1 MKASSKRVI
10 ADLKELAALTSDERG
25 AQRVAWGPIWRKT
38 RDWFT
43 AKVERELG
51 LAPVRDGAANLW
63 VTLPGASKQSLVI
76 GSHLDSVPGGG
87 WLDGCLGVLA
97 GLEVLRREMERG
109 QPPITL
115 HLVDWADEEG
125 ARFGRS
131 LTGSAASAGSLDARQ
146 ELAHLV
152 DRQGAKLPDAL
163 AENGV
168 SLESMGTARAYF
180 DTLDALAYLELHIEQ
195 GPVLE
200 ELKKPVGVVLGTM
213 GVERYNLRFVGQAA
227 HSGAAPIH
235 LRKDAFLA
243 AAEFALACRDISVAH
258 SGKTPRDRVVATCG
272 VVKVE
277 PNFVTAVPG
286 STEISIDLRALD
298 KKTLGKMLA
307 EARRASERAARKH
320 LVTVSWSPLLHI
332 TPRLF
337 DETLMGFA
345 RAAIKEVT
353 GAAPELPSGPL
364 HDAAEMAALVPTAM
378 VFAQSS
384 PGISHTRLEDTPLP
398 ALDQA
403 IQSFLG
409 TVDRALAHY
418 GAAPP
423 SRSASRPAAPAAAP
437 ARRAQPRPA
446 RDRSSPPRKRR

>member
-1 MKASSKRVI
+1 MNIRSKRVI
-10 ADLKELAALTSDERG
+10 ADLKELAALTSDPRG

-38 RDWFT
+38 REWF
-43 AKVERELG
+43 AGKLRSELG
-51 LAPVRDGAANLW
+51 IEPELDGAANMW
-63 VTLPGASKQSLVI
+63 GTLKGASSKSLVI

-97 GLEVLRREMERG
+97 GLEVLRGEAAKG
-109 QPPITL
+109 TPPLTI

-131 LTGSAASAGSLDARQ
+131 LCGSAASAGALDPHR

-152 DRQGAKLPDAL
+152 DRNGAKCPDAL

-168 SLESMGTARAYF
+168 
-180 DTLDALAYLELHIEQ
+180 TLDGMKTAATYFKKLDAAAYLELHIEQ

-200 ELKKPVGVVLGTM
+200 DIGKPVGVVLGTM
-213 GVERYNLRFVGQAA
+213 GVERYNLRFQGQAA

-243 AAEFALACRDISVAH
+243 AAEFALACRDISIKY
-258 SGKTPRDRVVATCG
+258 SGKAPRDRVVATCG

-298 KKTLGKMLA
+298 AGTLKKMLA
-307 EARRASERAARKH
+307 DARKAADRAAKTH
-320 LVTVSWSPLLHI
+320 HVEVKWSSLLQI

-337 DETLMGFA
+337 DDKLLDIV
-345 RAAIKEVT
+345 RAATKEVT
-353 GAAPELPSGPL
+353 GSAPELPSGPL
-364 HDAAEMAALVPTAM
+364 HDAAEMQAVVPTAM

-384 PGISHTRLEDTPLP
+384 PGISHTRFEDTPP
-398 ALDQA
+398 KALDQSIRTFLIA
-403 IQSFLG
+403 VERTLALLG
-409 TVDRALAHY
+409 TSARTQASA
-418 GAAPP
+418 GA
-423 SRSASRPAAPAAAP
+423 
-437 ARRAQPRPA
+437 
-446 RDRSSPPRKRR
+446 KRRTARPSAKQARAST

>member
-1 MKASSKRVI
+1 MKVTSNRVI
-10 ADLKELAALTSDERG
+10 ADLEELATLTSDERG

-43 AKVERELG
+43 AKLTTELG
-51 LAPVRDGAANLW
+51 ITPHRDGAGNLW
-63 VTLPGASKQSLVI
+63 ATLPGRSPRSIVI

-97 GLEVLRREMERG
+97 GLEVLRREKAKG
-109 QPPITL
+109 TPALTL

-131 LTGSAASAGSLDARQ
+131 LMGSAASAGALDAEG

-152 DRQGAKLPDAL
+152 DRQGVKLPDAL
-163 AENGV
+163 AENGIT
-168 SLESMGTARAYF
+168 LKGLGTARAYF
-180 DTLDALAYLELHIEQ
+180 DTLDAIAYLELHIEQ

-200 ELKKPVGVVLGTM
+200 AMKKPVGVVLGTM
-213 GVERYNLRFVGQAA
+213 GVERYNLKFIGQAA

-243 AAEFALACRDISVAH
+243 AAEFALGCREISIKY
-258 SGKTPRDRVVATCG
+258 SGKTPRTRVVATCG

-298 KKTLGKMLA
+298 ARVLKRMLA
-307 EARRASERAARKH
+307 DAQRVSHKAAKKH
-320 LVTVSWSPLLHI
+320 LAKVEWSPLLHI

-337 DETLMGFA
+337 DETLMKLV
-345 RAAIKEVT
+345 RASIKEVC
-353 GAAPELPSGPL
+353 GSAPELPSGPL
-364 HDAAEMAALVPTAM
+364 HDAAEMAAVVPTAM
-378 VFAQSS
+378 VFAMSS
-384 PGISHTRLEDTPLP
+384 PGISHTRLEDTPAP
-398 ALDQA
+398 ALDKSIRA
-403 IQSFLG
+403 FLR
-409 TVDRALAHY
+409 TVDRTLEHF
-418 GAAPP
+418 
-423 SRSASRPAAPAAAP
+423 
-437 ARRAQPRPA
+437 
-446 RDRSSPPRKRR
+446 DR